1 MLAAVPIGMC
11 PMLAVGMPG
20 ASGYPW
26 SKFDRDPEDTGT
38 TSIAVAQARAAQ
50 HTGEEAGRIAQ

>member
-1 MLAAVPIGMC
+1 
-11 PMLAVGMPG
+11 MLAVGMPG

-26 SKFDRDPEDTGT
+26 SKFDRDQEDTGT